1 LDYLIRGSEYLAQHV
16 GFNLVGRNH
25 DLDRLSA
32 ILMRSA
38 ANSVV
43 LVGPG
48 GVGITALCLGLQ
60 MRKADPDAPFDI
72 VAKRLFW
79 LDTDGLFSSGDSNKT
94 SEDFRKIMAR
104 LEKTPDSILII
115 EDTRDFIEACRNNGA
130 VHFINDLMSSVK
142 RNLTQVIFETR
153 DEDAETVMRVH
164 SDLKEC
170 FTMMDVIEPVKEA
183 LHEIVTKTAEGLSKY
198 HEIVINDDAILEAI
212 TLTNKY
218 RTRDPG
224 LSRAQP
230 ERSVT
235 LLDRALASYRL
246 KAHAGLDETVSAKL
260 REFNKNKRD
269 GEIEIAN
276 LEENI
281 EQKLK
286 EIKDKGDS
294 FNIGI
299 EPPAVM
305 ELRKTIKEF
314 QKVVDA
320 NKAEFDKLKL
330 QINADLRLTK
340 EMVTEEFSTIS
351 GIAASKLNENE
362 REKLKGLENALG
374 QRIFGQAQA
383 VGKLANAVKVARA
396 VRRNKES
403 PQASFMFLGPSGVGK
418 TEIAKA
424 LASILLGSEKSL
436 ARFDMSEYSEK
447 HAVAKLIGA
456 PPGYEL
462 AEAGGVLTN
471 LMRTNPNQIL
481 LFDEI
486 EKADPQIFN
495 LFLQILS
502 DGRLTDNL
510 GRTVS
515 FADSIIIMTT
525 NIGQPHFL
533 NEELTWEEA
542 ETLAYEDLN
551 NTYRPEFLN
560 RFAGRENI
568 VCFRKLEVEHIEHIV
583 MREINKISGVY
594 GEEGIVITI
603 QGQTITNFCADHY
616 DPVIGA
622 RGLPG
627 YIETNLEPIFADFAI
642 DGFTGNLSVKYDTE
656 TKSFKVEKEQ

>member
-60 MRKADPDAPFDI
+60 MKKADPDAPFDI

-79 LDTDGLFSSGDSNKT
+79 LDTDRLFSSGDSNKT

-130 VHFINDLMSSVK
+130 VHFINDLMSAVK

-183 LHEIVTKTAEGLSKY
+183 LHEIVTKASEGLAKY
-198 HEIVINDDAILEAI
+198 HEIAINDDAILEAI
-212 TLTNKY
+212 ALTNKY

-281 EQKLK
+281 EQRLK
-286 EIKDKGDS
+286 EIKEKGDS

-299 EPPAVM
+299 EPPAVV

-330 QINADLRLTK
+330 EINANLRLTK
-340 EMVTEEFSTIS
+340 EMVTEEFAMIS

-362 REKLKGLENALG
+362 REKLKGLEAELG
-374 QRIFGQAQA
+374 QRVFGQPLA

-403 PQASFMFLGPSGVGK
+403 PQAAFMFLGPSGVGK

-462 AEAGGVLTN
+462 AEAGGILTN
-471 LMRTNPNQIL
+471 LMRNNPNQIL

-542 ETLAYEDLN
+542 ETLAFEDLN

-583 MREINKISGVY
+583 MREINKISNVY
-594 GEEGIVITI
+594 GEEEIIITI
-603 QGQTITNFCADHY
+603 QGNTITNFCADHY
-616 DPVIGA
+616 DPVKGA

-627 YIETNLEPIFADFAI
+627 YIETNLEPIFADFSL
-642 DGFTGNLSVKYDTE
+642 DGFTGKLFVRYDTE